1 MIMRSIAA
9 VSILTVASVADAL
22 PRQPSSVAGRAVEE
36 VVMNSTYR
44 EQLLQL
50 GEADQQIRAEILKK
64 YTPQQLQSDPGAARA
79 LALQIHASQQ
89 KNQQR
94 LSELMAQY
102 GFPDDR
108 TVGMDGAHAGFLV
121 AQHVPDRTFRES
133 FLKGMEA
140 AVQQGA
146 YSKEDWALFVD
157 RNRILTGQPQLY
169 GTQHKADGSLF
180 EIEHPEQLQER
191 RAAVGLPPQASISQ

>member
-1 MIMRSIAA
+1 MEDTA
-9 VSILTVASVADAL
+9 VNGAY
-22 PRQPSSVAGRAVEE
+22 RQR
-36 VVMNSTYR
+36 
-44 EQLLQL
+44 LLQL
-50 GEADQQIRAEILKK
+50 GEADQQIRADTLKN

-89 KNQQR
+89 KNQQ
-94 LSELMAQY
+94 LLTELIAKY
-102 GFPDDR
+102 GFPDAR
-108 TVGMDGAHAGFLV
+108 TVGTDGAHAGFLV
-121 AQHVPDRTFRES
+121 AQHAPDRTFRES

-191 RAAVGLPPQASISQ
+191 RAAVGLPPEMSVSR